1 MYVGKEN
8 KKQETKMNKAA
19 NKENITPEKVMDNQE
34 RKNTQNREVSE
45 NDVTPMNKRPWEQDM
60 NAPLREIQP
69 VKRIKLNFKPR
80 QLDFSSAGENAETD
94 FKKPAQVLA
103 HRMSPVTPENV
114 TEPYVHKRT
123 PRYTKNE
130 QEVMR
135 EIKLRSQALREEN
148 TKLEQKITE
157 KLRAIRIET
166 EKKNTDLEEGEIDSS
181 TENTTETRIQ
191 YINETDMRNKE
202 HGEVKT
208 KRNMEV
214 GIISKRDVE
223 KIMNTLTFHR
233 KNTVARVRYQERN
246 SASNDLLDEQMY
258 RTGNLSDQ
266 RNNCQVCFSNTSP
279 IMEHR
284 IQGGF
289 AKSHKLGLLPEK
301 KKKVL
306 KILTLMDMK
315 NGILMCRNCNYLK
328 INLRERNSLT
338 AEEYEH
344 ITNHGY
350 VTGENPT
357 VEETLYYNGKNT
369 LFVCLECEQVFPSYL
384 SLTLHSLYFKE
395 HTKMYSEVY
404 CPLCGKFEAKTTFSA
419 HLLKKHVN
427 QVKCLMCP
435 AVFQNVN
442 DLITHVVQ
450 PNPHKEITT
459 EIRSLLTDNQ
469 VSALHKYRKENT
481 MMHQRTDVTV
491 IPIMKE
497 KDMIEYRRY
506 LNQPELLGHHQ
517 IEQNAQERNHPRNC
531 QDILAKFSNRELSLQ
546 LSNVLQ
552 SIKLNTKY
560 IIPRKTFEE
569 IKYELNQ
576 TSVSLIMEKYCSQL
590 VELPLALEIKQYG
603 IDNYEQGHLLR
614 PSVLAQS
621 ENVWLPAD
629 LRIYDCIIIGNHGM
643 KDSGTLPGASFR
655 TLNLS
660 PQKSFVWPNCFIT
673 LNHWKNSV
681 QGTLELDE
689 KYTEPVPDTENYLL
703 HVKNVLSNIQ
713 ANKPTFVEFN
723 LQGFLHKI
731 PTEKWSQFLEKNLKT
746 LTEAYFIGLER
757 IRQELERTGKLHSTP
772 VVIGQGP
779 ISGILQLS
787 AKDMNKLTERIDQAG
802 LLISRLLRVTYIPIS
817 SLVGYGSRAHGN
829 ILGKPQPPLDLNHQ
843 WTTYARHQVLKLLQ
857 DYMATREDIL
867 NRAQPVE

>member
-1 MYVGKEN
+1 MYVNKET
-8 KKQETKMNKAA
+8 KQETKMNNAA
-19 NKENITPEKVMDNQE
+19 NKENITPEKILDHQE
-34 RKNTQNREVSE
+34 EKNTQNRKVLD
-45 NDVTPMNKRPWEQDM
+45 NDITPVNKRPWEQYM

-69 VKRIKLNFKPR
+69 VKKIKLNFQPR
-80 QLDFSSAGENAETD
+80 KLDFSSAGENAEAD
-94 FKKPAQVLA
+94 FKKPAQVLTY
-103 HRMSPVTPENV
+103 RIRPVTPESV

-123 PRYTKNE
+123 PRYKKSE
-130 QEVMR
+130 QDVVR
-135 EIKLRSQALREEN
+135 EIKLRSQALKEEN

-157 KLRAIRIET
+157 RLRAIRIAT
-166 EKKNTDLEEGEIDSS
+166 DKKEYDLEEGEIDSRN
-181 TENTTETRIQ
+181 ENITETRVQ
-191 YINETDMRNKE
+191 HINETDKKKTE
-202 HGEVKT
+202 HGEAKT
-208 KRNMEV
+208 KESMEE
-214 GIISKRDVE
+214 GIISKREVQ
-223 KIMNTLTFHR
+223 KVMSTLIFHR
-233 KNTVARVRYQERN
+233 KNTVAKVKYQERN
-246 SASNDLLDEQMY
+246 SVSDDLYDEQMCQ
-258 RTGNLSDQ
+258 TEDLENQ
-266 RNNCQVCFSNTSP
+266 RNNCQVCFSNILP

-284 IQGGF
+284 IKGGF
-289 AKSHKLGLLPEK
+289 AKNHKLGLLPEK
-301 KKKVL
+301 KKKML
-306 KILTLMDMK
+306 KIITLMDVK
-315 NGILMCRNCNYLK
+315 NGILICRNCNHLK
-328 INLRERNSLT
+328 INLRERNKLT

-369 LFVCLECEQVFPSYL
+369 LFVCLECERVFPSYL
-384 SLTLHSLYFKE
+384 SLVLHSLYFKE
-395 HTKMYSEVY
+395 HTNMYSEIY

-419 HLLKKHVN
+419 HLLNNHSN

-435 AVFQNVN
+435 AVFQHVN
-442 DLITHVVQ
+442 DLITHLVQ

-459 EIRSLLTDNQ
+459 EIRSLLTENQ

-481 MMHQRTDVTV
+481 LMHQRTAVTI
-491 IPIMKE
+491 IPILKE

-506 LNQPELLGHHQ
+506 LNQPELLENHQ
-517 IEQNAQERNHPRNC
+517 IEQNAQERSHPRNC
-531 QDILAKFSNRELSLQ
+531 QDILAKFSNRESSLR

-560 IIPRKTFEE
+560 IIPRKVFEE
-569 IKYELNQ
+569 IQYELNQ

-603 IDNYEQGHLLR
+603 VDNYEQGHLLR
-614 PSVLAQS
+614 PSVLVRS

-629 LRIYDCIIIGNHGM
+629 LHIYDCVIIGNLGM

-660 PQKSFVWPNCFIT
+660 PQQSFVWPNCFIT

-689 KYTEPVPDTENYLL
+689 KYTEPVSATENYLL
-703 HVKNVLSNIQ
+703 HVKNVLSRIQ
-713 ANKPTFVEFN
+713 ANKQTFVEFN

-731 PTEKWSQFLEKNLKT
+731 PTEKWSQFLDKNLKT
-746 LTEAYFIGLER
+746 LTIAYFIGIER
-757 IRQELERTGKLHSTP
+757 IRQELEKTGKQHPTP

-787 AKDMNKLTERIDQAG
+787 ASDMNKFTERIDQAG

-843 WTTYARHQVLKLLQ
+843 WTSYARHQVLKLLQ
-857 DYMATREDIL
+857 DYMETREDIL
-867 NRAQPVE
+867 NRAQPIE